1 MKKIKFKNK
10 KIEFEIIRSNRKTI
24 GIIVNA
30 DQELIV
36 RSPKRTS
43 IRKIKS
49 LLTKKENWILKK
61 LAKMSEIKAPPTAKE
76 FISGET
82 FLYLGGEYKLKLS
95 AVVDLNELKVNL
107 EQDRLTVNYP
117 AELENDNENK
127 KKAIRDQM
135 ISWYRSQ
142 AEVKINKLVD
152 IHKKNLNVEPNRV
165 VIKKQKKRWG
175 SCSSKRNL
183 NFNWKIIMA
192 PPAVIEYLVVHEL
205 VHLIHPNHSRNFW
218 QTVAEI
224 IPDYQEKKEWL
235 RINGRRLTIK

>member
-1 MKKIKFKNK
+1 MNIIILKDQKY
-10 KIEFEIIRSNRKTI
+10 EFEIIRSNRKTI

-49 LLTKKENWILKK
+49 LLTKKEDWILKK
-61 LAKMSEIKAPPTAKE
+61 LAKMAEIKAPPAAKK
-76 FISGET
+76 FISGE
-82 FLYLGGEYKLKLS
+82 FFYYLGREYKLNIIAEVSLKKMK
-95 AVVDLNELKVNL
+95 VELKQEKL
-107 EQDRLTVNYP
+107 IIKYP
-117 AELENDNENK
+117 AELQNNK
-127 KKAIRDQM
+127 GQRKSAIREQL

-142 AEVKINKLVD
+142 AKLKINKLIE

-175 SCSSKRNL
+175 SCSSKQNL

-192 PPAVIEYLVVHEL
+192 PPTVIEYLVVHEL
-205 VHLIHPNHSRNFW
+205 IHLIHPNHSRDFW

-224 IPDYQEKKEWL
+224 MPDYQEKKEWL
-235 RINGRRLTIK
+235 RINGRRLTI

>member
-1 MKKIKFKNK
+1 
-10 KIEFEIIRSNRKTI
+10 
-24 GIIVNA
+24 
-30 DQELIV
+30 
-36 RSPKRTS
+36 
-43 IRKIKS
+43 
-49 LLTKKENWILKK
+49 
-61 LAKMSEIKAPPTAKE
+61 MSEIKAPPTAKE